1 MGRICTIQA
10 REREWARRTEV
21 HHIQDTNH
29 PRISIWKKLKRTFIC
44 ANGDLQSFV
53 GTDMAFVRV
62 MRVAK
67 SFTILSRLL
76 YKQGR

>member
-29 PRISIWKKLKRTFIC
+29 PRINMEKVEEDFHMRNS
-44 ANGDLQSFV
+44 DLQSFV